1 MLLVGVLAL
10 QIKQLRIASEMSP
23 KSSLRD
29 QYSREQVQGQLF
41 MGSRSTFHGRY
52 TQWLQSEWKLGLFY
66 LMMIWSF
73 PELGWWASW

>member
-10 QIKQLRIASEMSP
+10 HIKKLRIASEVSP

-29 QYSREQVQGQLF
+29 QYSGEQVQGQLF
-41 MGSRSTFHGRY
+41 MDVTY
-52 TQWLQSEWKLGLFY
+52 TQWLQCFPERKQGLFY

-73 PELGWWASW
+73 PELGW

>member
-10 QIKQLRIASEMSP
+10 QIKKLRIASEVSP

-29 QYSREQVQGQLF
+29 QYSVQGRLF

-52 TQWLQSEWKLGLFY
+52 TQWLQSERKLGLFY